1 MLMGLREGAE
11 IETETAMSRP
21 LSYTALAATTAL
33 TLATGRARGE
43 PTPIV
48 TVVQDVKACDNY
60 VDVPDGKTCT
70 HPFKSG
76 QPVYLLEQRGEDGPH
91 LACISGICKE
101 SAFGC
106 SRAGPS
112 T

>member
-1 MLMGLREGAE
+1 
-11 IETETAMSRP
+11 MSRP
-21 LSYTALAATTAL
+21 LLYTALAATTAL

-91 LACISGICKE
+91 FACISGIVQGKCFWVLE
-101 SAFGC
+101 GRSLDM
-106 SRAGPS
+106 RYRHLGPERPGVY
-112 T
+112 